1 MLMSFFHVI
10 LQSNT
15 TTATTD
21 QTIQSVFGL
30 ITVLLGGSSVIG
42 IAINRI
48 FDTKNIKVIV
58 ELQSEI
64 KSLQREANYRENDL
78 NRLEVENN
86 ELREKI
92 AALQEK
98 TNSNFS
104 EQLVNIQEKYQHLAS
119 EHQKAIAIIK
129 KLKGVSTNASNS
141 NTNDGNQA

>member
-1 MLMSFFHVI
+1 MLMSFFHTI

-15 TTATTD
+15 TTATTN

-64 KSLQREANYRENDL
+64 KSLQREANYIGNDI
-78 NRLEVENN
+78 NRLEIENAH
-86 ELREKI
+86 LREQI
-92 AALQEK
+92 NILQEK
-98 TNSNFS
+98 SDSNFS
-104 EQLVNIQEKYQHLAS
+104 EQLANIQEKYQRLAS
-119 EHQKAIAIIK
+119 EHQKAIATIK
-129 KLKGVSTNASNS
+129 KLKGASTNASN
-141 NTNDGNQA
+141 DGNQT